1 MAKRRQKHDTDAT
14 SYPVGGDAIRPA
26 HLSPSCCLECFRVT
40 SSWRATPAVRVI
52 SRSVLLYVLLAAAAV
67 LLWEVLP
74 RGNADLPASL
84 DALFGKSDTVAKG
97 ESAVPL
103 DEMTLALTMAVAM
116 AAASLLS
123 LPVAWVYQLTRAK
136 RGYQQ
141 SVVQLLI
148 ILPTVVSGIVLLVKY
163 SVTLAFSL
171 AGIVAAVRFRNSL
184 DDSKDA
190 VYVFLATGLGLAS
203 AVNLPVAFVLSVGFN
218 VLVMALWFTDFG
230 AAPVELDGRLAEKR
244 LARAKQMARTGT
256 FVARMDE
263 EVLRNMTT
271 DQLEGLADRAFR
283 RAKANNMT
291 SEMPIMVEE
300 KTLRLTTGDASTL
313 RRVLEPR
320 LSEFTKTWRF
330 GGMQSADDATVLEYR
345 VQLKKKTGPDE
356 LLQLVRSAGASQLTA
371 VELL

>member
-1 MAKRRQKHDTDAT
+1 M
-14 SYPVGGDAIRPA
+14 S
-26 HLSPSCCLECFRVT
+26 
-40 SSWRATPAVRVI
+40 SSWRSAPATRVI
-52 SRSVLLYVLLAAAAV
+52 LRSVVLYLLLVAVATAA
-67 LLWEVLP
+67 WEVLP
-74 RGNADLPASL
+74 RGNADIPSSL
-84 DALFGKSDTVAKG
+84 DALFGKADAVSKQQ
-97 ESAVPL
+97 SAAPL
-103 DEMTLALTMAVAM
+103 DEGTLAFTMAVAM

-123 LPVAWVYQLTRAK
+123 LPVAWIYQLTRAK

-190 VYVFLATGLGLAS
+190 VYVFLATGLGLAA
-203 AVNLPVAFVLSVGFN
+203 AVNMPVAFVLSVGFN
-218 VLVMALWFTDFG
+218 VLVLALWFTDFG
-230 AAPVELDGRLAEKR
+230 HAPMELDGRMAEKR
-244 LARAKQMARTGT
+244 LQRAKQMARTGT

-271 DQLEGLADRAFR
+271 DQLEGLAERAFR

-291 SEMPIMVEE
+291 TEMPVVIEE
-300 KTLRLTTGDASTL
+300 RTLRLTTSDPSMM

-320 LSEFTKTWRF
+320 LAEHTKTWRF
-330 GGMQSADDATVLEYR
+330 GGMQQAEGTTVLEYR
-345 VQLKKKTGPDE
+345 IQLKKKTGPEE
-356 LLQLVRSAGASQLTA
+356 LLTLVRAAGASQLAA
-371 VELL
+371 VELE

>member
-1 MAKRRQKHDTDAT
+1 M
-14 SYPVGGDAIRPA
+14 S
-26 HLSPSCCLECFRVT
+26 
-40 SSWRATPAVRVI
+40 SSWRSAPATRVI
-52 SRSVLLYVLLAAAAV
+52 ARSVILYVVLALAAKLA
-67 LLWEVLP
+67 WDVLP
-74 RGNADLPASL
+74 RGNADMPSSL
-84 DALFGKSDTVAKG
+84 DALFGKADAISKQEGAT
-97 ESAVPL
+97 PL
-103 DEMTLALTMAVAM
+103 DEVTLAFTMAVAM
-116 AAASLLS
+116 AASSLLS
-123 LPVAWVYQLTRAK
+123 LPVAWIYQLTRAK

-190 VYVFLATGLGLAS
+190 VYVFLATGLGLAA
-203 AVNLPVAFVLSVGFN
+203 AVNMPVAFVLSVGFN
-218 VLVMALWFTDFG
+218 ALVLALWFTDFG
-230 AAPVELDGRLAEKR
+230 HAPVELDGRMAEKR

-271 DQLEGLADRAFR
+271 EQLEGLAERAFR

-291 SEMPIMVEE
+291 TEMPVVVEE
-300 KTLRLTTGDASTL
+300 RTLRLTTSDPAMM

-320 LSEFTKTWRF
+320 LAEHTKTWRF
-330 GGMQSADDATVLEYR
+330 GGMQTADGRTVLEYR
-345 VQLKKKTGPDE
+345 IQLKKKTGPEE
-356 LLQLVRSAGASQLTA
+356 LLTLVRAAGASQLET
-371 VELL
+371 VEID

>member
-1 MAKRRQKHDTDAT
+1 M
-14 SYPVGGDAIRPA
+14 S
-26 HLSPSCCLECFRVT
+26 
-40 SSWRATPAVRVI
+40 SSWRSAPATRVI
-52 SRSVLLYVLLAAAAV
+52 LRSVVLYLLLVAVATAA
-67 LLWEVLP
+67 WEVLP
-74 RGNADLPASL
+74 RGNADIPSSL
-84 DALFGKSDTVAKG
+84 DALFGKADAVSKQQ
-97 ESAVPL
+97 SAAPL
-103 DEMTLALTMAVAM
+103 DEGTLAFTMAVAM

-123 LPVAWVYQLTRAK
+123 LPVAWIYQLTRAK

-190 VYVFLATGLGLAS
+190 VYVFLATGLGLAA
-203 AVNLPVAFVLSVGFN
+203 AVNMPVAFVLSVGFN
-218 VLVMALWFTDFG
+218 VLVLALWFTDFG
-230 AAPVELDGRLAEKR
+230 HAPMELDGRMAEKR

-271 DQLEGLADRAFR
+271 DQLEGLAERAFR

-291 SEMPIMVEE
+291 TEMPVVIEE
-300 KTLRLTTGDASTL
+300 RTLRLTTSDPSMM

-320 LSEFTKTWRF
+320 LAEHTKTWRF
-330 GGMQSADDATVLEYR
+330 GGMQSAEGTTVLEYR
-345 VQLKKKTGPDE
+345 IQLKKKTGPEE
-356 LLQLVRSAGASQLTA
+356 LLTLVRAAGASQLAA
-371 VELL
+371 VELE

>member
-1 MAKRRQKHDTDAT
+1 M
-14 SYPVGGDAIRPA
+14 S
-26 HLSPSCCLECFRVT
+26 
-40 SSWRATPAVRVI
+40 SSWRSAPATRVI
-52 SRSVLLYVLLAAAAV
+52 LRSVVLYVALAV
-67 LLWEVLP
+67 LATMAWEVLP
-74 RGNADLPASL
+74 RGNAEIPSSL
-84 DALFGKSDTVAKG
+84 DALFGKADAVSKQQ
-97 ESAVPL
+97 SAAPL
-103 DEMTLALTMAVAM
+103 DEGTLAFTMAVAM

-123 LPVAWVYQLTRAK
+123 LPVAWIYQLTRAK

-190 VYVFLATGLGLAS
+190 VYVFLATGLGLAA
-203 AVNLPVAFVLSVGFN
+203 AVNMPVAFVLSVGFN
-218 VLVMALWFTDFG
+218 VLILALWFTDFG
-230 AAPVELDGRLAEKR
+230 HAVELDGRLAEKR

-271 DQLEGLADRAFR
+271 EQLEGLAERAFR

-291 SEMPIMVEE
+291 TEMPVVFEE
-300 KTLRLTTGDASTL
+300 RTLRLTTSDPAML

-320 LSEFTKTWRF
+320 LAEHTKTWRF
-330 GGMQSADDATVLEYR
+330 GGMQTADGTTVLEYR
-345 VQLKKKTGPDE
+345 VQLKKKTGPEE
-356 LLQLVRSAGASQLTA
+356 LLSLVRATGASQLEA
-371 VELL
+371 AELE